1 MNQQSEPIRLA
12 ILSHRF
18 QCNDGQ
24 GRVNFE
30 VAKAAL
36 EAGYHVTIIA
46 TNCSHTLVSHP
57 RCRFVKIGDD
67 RLPTELLR
75 NIYYASASAR
85 WLRAHRDEFDVVK
98 ANGFV
103 TWEPCDVVAAHFVH
117 AAWSKSEWY
126 PFRSLHPYSLYQRLY
141 TTLNTRWE
149 RSAFTRAKRV
159 IAVGRPL
166 VQQLLD
172 IGVHAEK
179 IELIWNGVDPTEFH
193 PGVPDRA
200 AFGLPATG
208 VLALF
213 AGDIRTPRKNLDTVL
228 RALQQLPALSLVV
241 AGAVERSPYPALARE
256 LGIEERVH
264 FLGQVKSIDLLMRS
278 VDMFVFPSRYEA
290 HPLVLLEAIASGLPS
305 IVSNTFGAEEFLGG
319 AGFVLDDPG
328 DVQTLTSYM
337 KTLVESPSIR
347 AQMGALGRRRALQ
360 MQWEATGRE
369 YLRVFE
375 NTLGRQCATEL
386 ATAS

>member
-1 MNQQSEPIRLA
+1 
-12 ILSHRF
+12 
-18 QCNDGQ
+18 
-24 GRVNFE
+24 
-30 VAKAAL
+30 
-36 EAGYHVTIIA
+36 
-46 TNCSHTLVSHP
+46 
-57 RCRFVKIGDD
+57 
-67 RLPTELLR
+67 
-75 NIYYASASAR
+75 
-85 WLRAHRDEFDVVK
+85 
-98 ANGFV
+98 
-103 TWEPCDVVAAHFVH
+103 
-117 AAWSKSEWY
+117 
-126 PFRSLHPYSLYQRLY
+126 
-141 TTLNTRWE
+141 
-149 RSAFTRAKRV
+149 V

-200 AFGLPATG
+200 AFGLPANG
-208 VLALF
+208 LLALF

-319 AGFVLDDPG
+319 AGFILDDPG

-360 MQWEATGRE
+360 MQWDATGRE

-375 NTLGRQCATEL
+375 DTLGRHCASEL